1 MKKTLVC
8 AAMAAAGAAHAQD
21 LPKTQL
27 KVVGGLSNLTAY
39 NDYEK
44 PFWTKTIPE
53 LSKGQVTADIKGF
66 NEMGLKGPELLRL
79 MSQGVIEFGTATL
92 SYFASDN
99 PINEAID
106 LAGLAPD
113 AQTARAVTN
122 AFEPV
127 YARLYGE
134 GNNVK
139 LLGISTYPAQVL
151 FCNAEIKGLA
161 DLKGKKVRTSSRTTA
176 EFVEALGGSSVTM
189 AFGEV
194 VPALQN
200 KVVDCAITGSL
211 SGYSAKWYEVST
223 HLYALPINWNQ
234 QIHAV
239 NQKAWDKLD
248 PAVRGFLQANVK
260 TLVDNIWDAA
270 ARQTQEGY
278 DCNTGAAACPYPVK
292 GKMVLVQ
299 PSEAD
304 RALLKKVTQEA
315 VLPVGRALLG
325 PVRQGLQR
333 HRRQDAGR
341 DRQQV
346 MSRLRCPAS
355 DVANDV
361 EHVTG
366 TARRR
371 PSRAGG
377 AGSRRFHRRSAP
389 GDPAESRPMTSTEHF
404 RLLGGCCAAPK
415 AARAW
420 PSGRAGADHRQRP
433 AHFLRRAGPQVPGL
447 HDRRRRRTVELRLRH
462 QHVLGA
468 GLRHAAARQRA
479 RGRALPIPAGAA
491 VGRAGLAVAGG
502 AGRLHGVP
510 DLLRL

>member
-1 MKKTLVC
+1 MKKPLIV
-8 AAMAAAGAAHAQD
+8 AALALLAAAAHAQD
-21 LPKTQL
+21 LPKTHL

-44 PFWTKTIPE
+44 PFWTKTVPE

-113 AQTARAVTN
+113 VKTARAVTQ

-127 YARLYGE
+127 YAKVYGD
-134 GNNVK
+134 GANVK

-151 FCNAEIKGLA
+151 FCNAEIKSLA
-161 DLKGKKVRTSSRTTA
+161 DIKGKKVRTSSRTTA

-200 KVVDCAITGSL
+200 RVVDCAITGSL

-248 PAVRGFLQANVK
+248 PKVQAFLQTNIDK
-260 TLVDNIWDAA
+260 LVDDIWDAA

-278 DCNTGAAACPYPVK
+278 DCNTGKDACPYPVK

-299 PSEAD
+299 PTDAD
-304 RALLKKVTQEA
+304 RQLLKKVLNDA
-315 VLPVGRALLG
+315 VLP
-325 PVRQGLQR
+325 
-333 HRRQDAGR
+333 
-341 DRQQV
+341 
-346 MSRLRCPAS
+346 
-355 DVANDV
+355 
-361 EHVTG
+361 
-366 TARRR
+366 
-371 PSRAGG
+371 
-377 AGSRRFHRRSAP
+377 
-389 GDPAESRPMTSTEHF
+389 
-404 RLLGGCCAAPK
+404 K
-415 AARAW
+415 WAARCSAQCVQDFNATI
-420 PSGRAGADHRQRP
+420 GKQ
-433 AHFLRRAGPQVPGL
+433 LGL
-447 HDRRRRRTVELRLRH
+447 
-462 QHVLGA
+462 
-468 GLRHAAARQRA
+468 
-479 RGRALPIPAGAA
+479 
-491 VGRAGLAVAGG
+491 VAQK
-502 AGRLHGVP
+502 
-510 DLLRL
+510 